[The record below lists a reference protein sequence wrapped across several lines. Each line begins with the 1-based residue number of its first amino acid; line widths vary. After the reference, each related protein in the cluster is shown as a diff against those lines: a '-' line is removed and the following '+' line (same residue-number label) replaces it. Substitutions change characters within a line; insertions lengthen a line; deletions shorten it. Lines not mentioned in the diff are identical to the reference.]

1 MVGQHAFRWA
11 PAHHSIFE
19 ISSNRHVIAQLAP
32 WQMHNLKAQRS
43 GPRAIRLDQ
52 QRRRAG
58 LVVLPGRRP
67 AAVKLAHRVLSDA
80 LGRNAKATAQAPRA
94 NGIGDSTQS
103 RQNGVEHS
111 NNFCC
116 FGPRREFRAIPAVRS
131 LGTGVAFCRTP

>member
-58 LVVLPGRRP
+58 LAVTRSHVRP
-67 AAVKLAHRVLSDA
+67 SR
-80 LGRNAKATAQAPRA
+80 AQANEQR
-94 NGIGDSTQS
+94 
-103 RQNGVEHS
+103 
-111 NNFCC
+111 
-116 FGPRREFRAIPAVRS
+116 PRREQKGILTCGSQRQGQQTT
-131 LGTGVAFCRTP
+131 LT